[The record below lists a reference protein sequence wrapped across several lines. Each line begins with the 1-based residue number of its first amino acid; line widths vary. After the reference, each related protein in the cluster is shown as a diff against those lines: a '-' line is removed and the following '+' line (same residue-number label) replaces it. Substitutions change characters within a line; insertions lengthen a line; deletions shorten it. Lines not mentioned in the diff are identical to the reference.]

1 MLKYNI
7 GKKPEKS
14 NCKAFFQKSFNT
26 KNKGSI
32 MKKGLNP
39 VKEFVAGRKKFTLIE
54 LLVVIAIIAILAA
67 MLLPAL
73 SAARERAR
81 SSNCLNKLKQIGVA
95 TFSYSTDN
103 KDYVAVWES
112 WRNKAGNINYEYCR
126 SMFAFLSPGYRL
138 LMGGYIGIEFKS
150 GSLDY
155 DAAERAYHCPSDTAN
170 FSGDIHTLTASGGW
184 LSYAS
189 LTPTE
194 ESSKRVAYSQ
204 GGFKNQGQRII
215 IGSANPG
222 FVAWHDLNYA
232 CAPSINNAK
241 TPNHAK
247 TANVLHLGGY
257 VKTNPVNAEQAD
269 PSTNPS
275 RKDAAFYAFANDFDD
290 IAN

>member
-1 MLKYNI
+1 MS
-7 GKKPEKS
+7 KKQNAAKVS
-14 NCKAFFQKSFNT
+14 AVSMN
-26 KNKGSI
+26 
-32 MKKGLNP
+32 
-39 VKEFVAGRKKFTLIE
+39 KFTLIE

-81 SSNCLNKLKQIGVA
+81 SANCMNKLKQIGVA
-95 TFSYSTDN
+95 NFAYSTDN
-103 KDYVAVWES
+103 KDYVAVFES
-112 WRNKAGNINYEYCR
+112 WRNQASDINYEYCR

-155 DAAERAYHCPSDTAN
+155 EAAERAYRCPSDTSN

-184 LSYAS
+184 LSYAC

-194 ESSKRVAYSQ
+194 ASSKRVSYAQ

-222 FVAWHDLNYA
+222 FTAWFDLNKS
-232 CAPSINNAK
+232 CSPNS
-241 TPNHAK
+241 TPNHP
-247 TANVLHLGGY
+247 TNANVLYLGGH
-257 VKTNPVNAEQAD
+257 VKNCTMNAEQNYPNGAG
-269 PSTNPS
+269 
-275 RKDAAFYAFANDFDD
+275 RKDVAFYGFANDYDE
-290 IAN
+290 ITK